1 MHIVKRKTLEEYGFA
16 HKEVESQL
24 HSWYAEAHAAK
35 WQSPADIIKRFP
47 SADPVGNNRMVFN
60 IKGNK
65 FRLVVKIH
73 YNTGIV
79 YIRFIGTHA
88 EYDLIDA
95 EEI

>member
-1 MHIVKRKTLEEYGFA
+1 MRIVKKKTIIDYEKN
-16 HKEVESQL
+16 HPEVKPQL
-24 HSWYAEAHAAK
+24 NSWFAEAHAAK
-35 WQSPADIIKRFP
+35 WQSPADIKKRFP
-47 SADPVGNNRMVFN
+47 SADPIGNNRMVFN

-88 EYDLIDA
+88 EQDLIDA